1 MALPS
6 PNGPVAHVAC
16 VSCSDRLSA
25 GPEYNIP
32 IDLISSKASPHRET
46 CGPAR
51 VVDTSVTQRIQSLRS
66 IVALEYPTVLDFNEL
81 RELAA
86 DVRVFVDIAEDK
98 VEALR
103 SVIAAY
109 DVVLAIF
116 PSGDGM
122 GLHVIKGSAILDKI
136 AQSRTHAIYSHT
148 AIAVPDL
155 EHAEV
160 LKHLTAPVEQR
171 IAA

>member
-1 MALPS
+1 M
-6 PNGPVAHVAC
+6 
-16 VSCSDRLSA
+16 
-25 GPEYNIP
+25 
-32 IDLISSKASPHRET
+32 
-46 CGPAR
+46 
-51 VVDTSVTQRIQSLRS
+51 
-66 IVALEYPTVLDFNEL
+66 LDFNEL

-86 DVRVFVDIAEDK
+86 DVRIFVDVAEDK
-98 VEALR
+98 AEALR
-103 SVIAAY
+103 AVIGAY

-122 GLHVIKGSAILDKI
+122 GLHVVKGKEILDGI
-136 AQSRTHAIYSHT
+136 ANSRSHAMYSHT

-160 LKHLTAPVEQR
+160 LKYLTTPVEQR

>member
-1 MALPS
+1 M
-6 PNGPVAHVAC
+6 
-16 VSCSDRLSA
+16 
-25 GPEYNIP
+25 
-32 IDLISSKASPHRET
+32 
-46 CGPAR
+46 
-51 VVDTSVTQRIQSLRS
+51 
-66 IVALEYPTVLDFNEL
+66 LDFNEL

-98 VEALR
+98 AEALKA
-103 SVIAAY
+103 VIAAY

-116 PSGDGM
+116 PAREGM
-122 GLHVIKGSAILDKI
+122 GLHVIKGREILDGI
-136 AQSRTHAIYSHT
+136 AKSRTHAAYSHT

-160 LKHLTAPVEQR
+160 LKYLTAPAEQR

>member
-1 MALPS
+1 M
-6 PNGPVAHVAC
+6 
-16 VSCSDRLSA
+16 
-25 GPEYNIP
+25 
-32 IDLISSKASPHRET
+32 
-46 CGPAR
+46 
-51 VVDTSVTQRIQSLRS
+51 
-66 IVALEYPTVLDFNEL
+66 LDFDEL

-86 DVRVFVDIAEDK
+86 DVRVFVDVAEDK
-98 VEALR
+98 AEALR
-103 SVIAAY
+103 AVIGAY

-122 GLHVIKGSAILDKI
+122 GLHVIKGKEILDKI
-136 AQSRTHAIYSHT
+136 STSRAHAIYSHT

-160 LKHLTAPVEQR
+160 LKLLTTAAPVEQR

>member
-1 MALPS
+1 ML
-6 PNGPVAHVAC
+6 NF
-16 VSCSDRLSA
+16 D
-25 GPEYNIP
+25 
-32 IDLISSKASPHRET
+32 
-46 CGPAR
+46 
-51 VVDTSVTQRIQSLRS
+51 
-66 IVALEYPTVLDFNEL
+66 EL

-86 DVRVFVDIAEDK
+86 DVRVFVYVAEDK
-98 VEALR
+98 AAALR
-103 SVIAAY
+103 SVSDAY

-122 GLHVIKGSAILDKI
+122 GLHVIKGKAILDGI
-136 AQSRTHAIYSHT
+136 AKSGSHAIYSHT

-160 LKHLTAPVEQR
+160 LKYLTAPVDQR

>member
-1 MALPS
+1 ML
-6 PNGPVAHVAC
+6 NF
-16 VSCSDRLSA
+16 D
-25 GPEYNIP
+25 
-32 IDLISSKASPHRET
+32 
-46 CGPAR
+46 
-51 VVDTSVTQRIQSLRS
+51 
-66 IVALEYPTVLDFNEL
+66 EL

-86 DVRVFVDIAEDK
+86 DVRVFVDVAEDK
-98 VEALR
+98 AEALR
-103 SVIAAY
+103 TVIGAY

-122 GLHVIKGSAILDKI
+122 GLHVIKGKEILDKV
-136 AQSRTHAIYSHT
+136 AKSRTHAIYSHT

-160 LKHLTAPVEQR
+160 LKYLTAPAERR

>member
-1 MALPS
+1 M
-6 PNGPVAHVAC
+6 
-16 VSCSDRLSA
+16 
-25 GPEYNIP
+25 
-32 IDLISSKASPHRET
+32 
-46 CGPAR
+46 
-51 VVDTSVTQRIQSLRS
+51 
-66 IVALEYPTVLDFNEL
+66 LDFNEL

-86 DVRVFVDIAEDK
+86 DVRVFVDVAEDK
-98 VEALR
+98 AEALKA
-103 SVIAAY
+103 VIAAY

-122 GLHVIKGSAILDKI
+122 GLHVIKGSEILDRI
-136 AQSRTHAIYSHT
+136 AKSRTHAIYSHT

-160 LKHLTAPVEQR
+160 LKQLTAPVEQR

>member
-1 MALPS
+1 M
-6 PNGPVAHVAC
+6 
-16 VSCSDRLSA
+16 
-25 GPEYNIP
+25 
-32 IDLISSKASPHRET
+32 
-46 CGPAR
+46 
-51 VVDTSVTQRIQSLRS
+51 
-66 IVALEYPTVLDFNEL
+66 LDFNEL

-86 DVRVFVDIAEDK
+86 DVRILVDVAEDK
-98 VEALR
+98 AEALR
-103 SVIAAY
+103 AVIAAY

-122 GLHVIKGSAILDKI
+122 GLHVVKGKEILDRI
-136 AQSRTHAIYSHT
+136 ASSGSHAMYSHT

-160 LKHLTAPVEQR
+160 LKYLTAPVEQR

>member
-1 MALPS
+1 ML
-6 PNGPVAHVAC
+6 NF
-16 VSCSDRLSA
+16 D
-25 GPEYNIP
+25 
-32 IDLISSKASPHRET
+32 
-46 CGPAR
+46 
-51 VVDTSVTQRIQSLRS
+51 
-66 IVALEYPTVLDFNEL
+66 EL

-86 DVRVFVDIAEDK
+86 DVRVFVDVAEDK
-98 VEALR
+98 AEALR
-103 SVIAAY
+103 TVIGAY

-122 GLHVIKGSAILDKI
+122 GLHVIKGKEILDKI
-136 AQSRTHAIYSHT
+136 AKSRSHAIYSHT

-160 LKHLTAPVEQR
+160 LKYLTAPAERR

>member
-1 MALPS
+1 
-6 PNGPVAHVAC
+6 
-16 VSCSDRLSA
+16 
-25 GPEYNIP
+25 
-32 IDLISSKASPHRET
+32 
-46 CGPAR
+46 
-51 VVDTSVTQRIQSLRS
+51 
-66 IVALEYPTVLDFNEL
+66 LEYPKVLDFHEL

-86 DVRVFVDIAEDK
+86 DVRIFVDVAEDK
-98 VEALR
+98 AEALR
-103 SVIAAY
+103 AVIAAH

-122 GLHVIKGSAILDKI
+122 GLHVVKGAAILDGI
-136 AQSRTHAIYSHT
+136 AKSRIHASYSHT

-160 LKHLTAPVEQR
+160 LKLLTAPVEQR

>member
-1 MALPS
+1 ML
-6 PNGPVAHVAC
+6 NF
-16 VSCSDRLSA
+16 D
-25 GPEYNIP
+25 
-32 IDLISSKASPHRET
+32 
-46 CGPAR
+46 
-51 VVDTSVTQRIQSLRS
+51 
-66 IVALEYPTVLDFNEL
+66 EL

-86 DVRVFVDIAEDK
+86 DVRVFVDVAEDK
-98 VEALR
+98 AEALR
-103 SVIAAY
+103 SVIRAY

-122 GLHVIKGSAILDKI
+122 GLHVIKGKEILDKI
-136 AQSRTHAIYSHT
+136 AKSRSHAIYSHT

-160 LKHLTAPVEQR
+160 LKYLTAPAERR